1 MKSESEEG
9 NSKSEIYNLMIQSIQ
24 NEAECCS
31 TIKDLASKNNN
42 ISKKAEYVLKI
53 LGQKKNIQKREF
65 DE

>member
-31 TIKDLASKNNN
+31 TIKDLASKSNSL
-42 ISKKAEYVLKI
+42 SKKAE
-53 LGQKKNIQKREF
+53 
-65 DE
+65 